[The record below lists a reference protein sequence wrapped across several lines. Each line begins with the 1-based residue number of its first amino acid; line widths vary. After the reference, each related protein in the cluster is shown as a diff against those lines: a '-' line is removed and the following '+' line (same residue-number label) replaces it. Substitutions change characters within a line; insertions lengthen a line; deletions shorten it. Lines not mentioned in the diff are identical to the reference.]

1 VKVYGWPYWQAMLT
15 ITPAAGP
22 VRNPLKNGETLPMSS
37 LSGFASRTNWP
48 GKSEAAMGL
57 GFAKETRGGI
67 RQAPKLPKV
76 RDIPPCFG
84 QICTECLAVYR
95 LCGDQT
101 AALFGVIE
109 TGKRSANEYHG
120 NPATESFS

>member
-1 VKVYGWPYWQAMLT
+1 
-15 ITPAAGP
+15 
-22 VRNPLKNGETLPMSS
+22 
-37 LSGFASRTNWP
+37 
-48 GKSEAAMGL
+48 MGL